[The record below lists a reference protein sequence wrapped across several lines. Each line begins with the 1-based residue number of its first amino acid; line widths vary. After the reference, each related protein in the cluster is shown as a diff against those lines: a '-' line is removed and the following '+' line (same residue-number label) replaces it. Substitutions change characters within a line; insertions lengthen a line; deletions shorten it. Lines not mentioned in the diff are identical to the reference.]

1 MTRADLPRHI
11 AALRSGS
18 RMDRAPR
25 IPLQT
30 PLAVLVANAAAVE
43 TLRLALALGGERR
56 HG

>member
-11 AALRSGS
+11 AALRSES

-30 PLAVLVANAAAVE
+30 PLAVLVAHAAAVE
-43 TLRLALALGGERR
+43 TLRLTLALGGELR